1 MSGRHSARP
10 GRPGHR
16 NLIAFAAA
24 AVATALIVAGCY
36 AFAGTLGCTARGTLD
51 LHVAAAPEI
60 APVIRQVSA
69 DLTEERRVVDGSCV
83 RAVVTAA
90 DPAAVAALLSG
101 TGGSQVITRKPDVWI
116 PDSSL
121 WSVTAST
128 ADRQLPRPGFPV
140 AWSPIVVGVPDS
152 TGRGL
157 AAGEPPR
164 WLELLAGRSATVRL
178 TDPGRNATGMSLLMI
193 VRALLAE
200 DPAATEKFTGIV
212 RGAREGVV
220 HDAKTLFSGPRGRP
234 VIASEQAVHD
244 RNRARPAEPL
254 QVVRPAEG
262 TLTLDYPYTVVS
274 GEQDR
279 AEAARLLEHRI
290 RSERTRKALRDLGF
304 RTSRPDLE
312 GIRLLPEPD
321 PADVRSALQAWAKLS
336 LTTRMLSVL
345 DISGS
350 MAATVPGSG
359 GKTRMQV
366 LAQAAQLGLS
376 YQPDD
381 TELGQW
387 VFSTNLDGRRDWR
400 QTVEMGPLGERTGS
414 VTRRQRILS
423 SLSALRPKP
432 DGDTGLYD
440 SVLTAVEYMRR
451 TYKPDMVNTVLLM
464 TDGRNEDADG
474 PTLEQTLH
482 RLRKGNDPARP
493 VQVVIIGFGDDVDK
507 DELNK
512 IAKATGGSV
521 HLARTARDME
531 RIFLAGTSRRI
542 CSPAC

>member
-10 GRPGHR
+10 GRPGRR

-36 AFAGTLGCTARGTLD
+36 AFAGTFGCTARGTLD

-60 APVIRQVSA
+60 APAIRQAAA
-69 DLTEERRVVDGSCV
+69 DLTEERRVVGGSCV

-101 TGGSQVITRKPDVWI
+101 TGSSQTIARKPDVWI

-121 WSVTAST
+121 WSA
-128 ADRQLPRPGFPV
+128 AAAEGGARPPRPGFPI
-140 AWSPIVVGVPDS
+140 AWSPIVVGVPS
-152 TGRGL
+152 PTGRGP
-157 AAGEPPR
+157 AAGDRTR
-164 WLELLAGRSATVRL
+164 WLELLGSRSATARI
-178 TDPGRNATGMSLLMI
+178 TDPGRSGAGMSLLMI
-193 VRALLAE
+193 IRSLLAD
-200 DPAATEKFTGIV
+200 DPAGTEKFTGIV
-212 RGAREGVV
+212 RNARQGVV
-220 HDAKTLFSGPRGRP
+220 HDPTTLFSGPRGQM
-234 VIASEQAVHD
+234 VIASEQAMHGRD
-244 RNRARPAEPL
+244 RERPSAPL
-254 QVVRPAEG
+254 QVIRPAEG
-262 TLTLDYPYTVVS
+262 TLALDYPYTVVS
-274 GEQDR
+274 DEQDR

-290 RSERTRKALRDLGF
+290 RTERTRRALRDLGF
-304 RTSRPDLE
+304 RTTRPDLE
-312 GIRLLPEPD
+312 GVRLLPDPEPSE
-321 PADVRSALQAWAKLS
+321 VRAALQAWAKLS
-336 LTTRMLSVL
+336 LTSRMLSVL

-423 SLSALRPKP
+423 SLSALQPKP

-440 SVLTAVEYMRR
+440 SVLAAVEYMRR

-464 TDGRNEDADG
+464 TDGRNDDADG
-474 PTLEQTLH
+474 PTLEQTLR
-482 RLRKGNDPARP
+482 RLRRGHDPARP
-493 VQVVIIGFGDDVDK
+493 VQVVIIGFGDEVDK

-521 HLARTARDME
+521 HLARTAQDME

-542 CSPAC
+542 CSPKC